1 MLVAG
6 VDENGLGPGLGPLVV
21 TAIVLDVPD
30 SGESALRLD
39 GHALPRS
46 VADSKL
52 VFKRTVRSYA
62 AGESVALALAR
73 ALEGASQALHVSA
86 FLSAV
91 TRGGCVAA
99 SDGAGP
105 PELHHAAIPMPLWG
119 GDPAPIESALASA
132 GIRVVDLA
140 CRVLFP
146 AEFNSVRTTPGGKLA
161 LNYRVF
167 EEALALLGTC
177 PSLAL
182 LGKIGGT
189 RFYRPWLDA
198 SVRLREVETLGEEP
212 AESRYRA
219 RFGGGP
225 VELRFVRDGDATY
238 LPIAAASL
246 VGKYVR
252 EASMLCLNR
261 ALGFLDPIPHASGYW
276 SDPKTQLAIERF
288 EERYAAT
295 VPRTAFLRDG

>member
-30 SGESALRLD
+30 SGEVALRLD
-39 GHALPRS
+39 GHALPPS
-46 VADSKL
+46 VADSKV

-62 AGESVALALAR
+62 AGEAVALALAR
-73 ALEGASQALHVSA
+73 ALDSASAASHVSA
-86 FLSAV
+86 FLAAV
-91 TRGGCVAA
+91 TRGGCGLAA
-99 SDGAGP
+99 DGGP
-105 PELHHAAIPMPLWG
+105 AELHHAEIPMPLWG
-119 GDPAPIESALASA
+119 GDPAPIAAALADA

-140 CRVLFP
+140 CRVLLP
-146 AEFNSVRTTPGGKLA
+146 AEFNSVRTGPGGKLA

-167 EEALALLGTC
+167 EEALALLGAR
-177 PSLAL
+177 PPLAL

-198 SVRLREVETLGEEP
+198 SPRLSDVETVGEEP
-212 AESRYRA
+212 AESRYRT
-219 RFGGGP
+219 RFGGAP
-225 VELRFVRDGDATY
+225 VELRFVRDGDSTY

-276 SDPKTQLAIERF
+276 SDPKTRRAIERF
-288 EERYAAT
+288 EQRFSAT
-295 VPRTAFLRDG
+295 VPRAAFLRDG